1 MRRVDYRTAVYGF
14 LIAFFWLVL
23 GAILLCSP
31 VPRALDIAW
40 QFFAVW
46 MVLFFLIA
54 GVAGA
59 LLTVA
64 ALNGAFPG
72 GPRSRRRTAAPAP
85 PSTLWAT
92 PPASPDP
99 RSGARRQG

>member
-1 MRRVDYRTAVYGF
+1 MRRVTYRTAVYGF

-23 GAILLCSP
+23 GAILLWSP
-31 VPRALDIAW
+31 IPRALDIAW
-40 QFFAVW
+40 QFFAAW
-46 MVLFFLIA
+46 MVLFFLIV

-64 ALNGAFPG
+64 ALNGAFPTR
-72 GPRSRRRTAAPAP
+72 PRRGRTVAAAP

-92 PPASPDP
+92 PPAAPDA
-99 RSGARRQG
+99 RNSVRRQG